1 VRVGLHWWGAF
12 AVVGLVLAASS
23 AAGADQLAVG
33 ESGRAFVV
41 SPSAVDRS
49 VGAASVRLRSAA
61 PGGRFGPWRTVL
73 RAGRDERVMDAGVAA
88 DGSGVA
94 VLEGGT
100 TVRMLTFGG
109 RLVGSARGDFAA
121 AAVAP
126 TGAAIVVTF
135 HHRSDRRWRLEASV
149 RDTGAAAFGRS
160 EPLTGFRRRACCTS
174 VSAAIGAHGDAVV
187 TWSSTARPS
196 VWAAARGRGGRFG
209 RAQRLAAS
217 AADAPRAFVGAGGAA
232 AVTYSTQHVPLRR
245 SDGLQL
251 HRAMSGSRFGPAEHV
266 NPGGG
271 VTAGDVA
278 VTPSGALTV
287 VWIGEARVH
296 VSRAA
301 ANGPLALT
309 AEVGSNVSA
318 RGLAVDSD
326 DAGRTVVAWSERAG
340 RGERAT
346 ASTSPATGAP
356 FGPPAALGRAWRAAE
371 PLLARLIPTGGALV
385 LWTGNRY
392 RGPAARRT
400 TLAVTR
406 LP

>member
-1 VRVGLHWWGAF
+1 
-12 AVVGLVLAASS
+12 VVGLVLAAS
-23 AAGADQLAVG
+23 ANAQQLAVDG
-33 ESGRAFVV
+33 SGRAF
-41 SPSAVDRS
+41 AVRTT
-49 VGAASVRLRSAA
+49 ASTVWVRSAA
-61 PGGRFGPWRTVL
+61 PGERFGAWRTVV

-88 DGSGVA
+88 SGSGVA
-94 VLEGGT
+94 VLEDET
-100 TVRMLTFGG
+100 TVRMMSFGG

-121 AAVAP
+121 SAVAP
-126 TGAAIVVTF
+126 SGAAVVVWF
-135 HHRSDRRWRLEASV
+135 HHRDDGRWRLEASV
-149 RDTGAAAFGRS
+149 RDAGAAAFGRS

-174 VSAAIGAHGDAVV
+174 VSAAIGARGDAVV

-209 RAQRLAAS
+209 RSQRLAAS

-232 AVTYSTQHVPLRR
+232 AVTYSTQHVPLQR

-251 HRAMSGSRFGPAEHV
+251 HRATSGSRFGPAEHV

-278 VTPSGALTV
+278 VAPSGALTV
-287 VWIGEARVH
+287 VWLGAARVH

-301 ANGPLALT
+301 ANGPLAPA
-309 AEVGSNVSA
+309 AELGTNVSA

-346 ASTSPATGAP
+346 AAISPAIGAP
-356 FGPPAALGRAWRAAE
+356 FGPPTALGRAWRAAE
-371 PLLARLIPTGGALV
+371 PRLARLIPTGGALV
-385 LWTGNRY
+385 LWKGDRY
-392 RGPAARRT
+392 RGPVARRT